1 MRPYM
6 RFNRGYHYILTV
18 IDVLSKHARAEPLKA
33 KSGNEGDRKDQIRND
48 GRCPKD
54 CILTEE
60 KNFTTK
66 FYNNILDVQKLEEA
80 TSTIILRIP

>member
-1 MRPYM
+1 MRPYT

-54 CILTEE
+54 LHTDRG
-60 KNFTTK
+60 KK
-66 FYNNILDVQKLEEA
+66 FYNKILQQHFGCAE
-80 TSTIILRIP
+80 T